1 LIVEETQT
9 GTSSLAGRDS
19 MQGFVC
25 WDDARVRQVM
35 QTEALQDNEADFLAT
50 HRPMRLRIRGQRTP
64 VPEPAAGGG
73 HDEHAVLRAF
83 LDSPDHA
90 FATVTGDVGTGKS
103 HLIRWLAMQLPETE
117 RRRVVLLPRINT
129 NLRSA
134 LLQIVKGMTGDQV
147 EQFRSRIL
155 TAGEASSQEAAAER
169 LLSELAIACGAASHG
184 GGDGGSKEWWKTS
197 SLPSGVSR
205 DQLRYLAE
213 DAPTLLYDPIFR
225 NFFLRPGGSIRR
237 LVRHA
242 FGQNERVETAESKEQ
257 FDDVDL
263 PKEGDIDLNAAARSS
278 RELWRDVGYDPS
290 ERAALVAWLNHN
302 LPTAIRGV
310 LNIGRDELTNVMTA
324 VRRELAG
331 QGRELVILIEDFVKQ
346 QGVERELLESLLVEP
361 KQEGEDE
368 TLCTLRTAL
377 ACTKGYF
384 DAFRDTV
391 RDRVSFRVFVDAPE
405 GDAKPDA
412 AIFAAGYLNAS
423 RLDGA
428 KLERWA
434 SDNREAALAGA
445 DHALADLPPNA
456 CEGCRYREQCHNAF
470 GHANGVGLYPFNST
484 AVRRLSDRAGGG
496 GFNPR
501 KLVVQVL
508 SGILTGERQRIE
520 QGAFPTEYWRDYA
533 NNSARLSQPARAKVT
548 QGDPAHGKRR
558 LALLEAW
565 SDWDGHG
572 GVPNLHPGIHDAF
585 ALPPLDGAEQ
595 TEPDQQISNFV
606 VDPPLKPDAEADLPR
621 ELAKY
626 LEELEAWQRG
636 GSKLTPAFV
645 NNFRQKASAA
655 IEARVDWDTALVLNK
670 GEHTQPMF
678 QQRFINFADQVT
690 TPGKG
695 HLVLT
700 IPTPGQTRERAAF
713 GCEALLRQAHHGGW
727 RFRDGARYQRA
738 AAECLEAW
746 ADHLLSQVRATRLN
760 VRGKYD
766 PVPAAVEL
774 LALGHRLLGRP
785 KFSAAGDDAAMIDA
799 ILGEPPPAAVSSL
812 DGRSDSWKSLG
823 REFLKQ
829 RPLLLDV
836 VLSRV
841 TCTKGQRKAQVVDA
855 SQLIGPLRQFRRAGK
870 PKLDVPEDAVGDPL
884 LKAVAQFRKR
894 VDDDLAAAVTD
905 ERDRF
910 LAAAAAVRAALG
922 DTPDLAALTEAVNN
936 LCDAGR
942 DAGILGRPSIQKYEA
957 ARDDLKAKALDDS
970 LIAASKVAELRVE
983 DWPIAL
989 LDQLGRNSVNT
1000 LRDAAALI
1008 DAIEGVV
1015 GRVEDEA
1022 DGGEIDNTPTGRAIE
1037 NIIEA
1042 LDRIGRDAE
1051 PQPTS
1056 PSVEALS

>member
-1 LIVEETQT
+1 MQT
-9 GTSSLAGRDS
+9 EAASVAGRDS
-19 MQGFVC
+19 MRGFVC

-50 HRPMRLRIRGQRTP
+50 HRPMRLRIHGQRTP
-64 VPEPAAGGG
+64 VSEPDAGGG

-147 EQFRSRIL
+147 EQFRSRIQ

-184 GGDGGSKEWWKTS
+184 GGDEGSMDWWKTG
-197 SLPSGVSR
+197 SLPSGVGR

-225 NFFLRPGGSIRR
+225 NFLLRPGGSIRR
-237 LVRHA
+237 LVQHA
-242 FGQNERVETAESKEQ
+242 FGQNERVETAEAKEQ
-257 FDDVDL
+257 FEDVDL
-263 PKEGDIDLNAAARSS
+263 PKEGDVDLSAAARSS
-278 RELWRDVGYDPS
+278 RELWRDIGYDPT

-361 KQEGEDE
+361 KQEGVDE
-368 TLCTLRTAL
+368 PLCTLRTAL

-384 DAFRDTV
+384 DDFRDTV
-391 RDRVSFRVFVDAPE
+391 RDRVSFRVFVDAPK

-412 AIFAAGYLNAS
+412 AAFAAGYLNAC

-434 SDNREAALAGA
+434 SDHREAYLAGA
-445 DHALADLPPNA
+445 DGTSAEPPPNA
-456 CEGCRYREQCHNAF
+456 CEGCRYREQCHDAF

-496 GFNPR
+496 VFNPR

-508 SGILTGERQRIE
+508 SGTLTGGHQRIE
-520 QGAFPTEYWRDYA
+520 QGSFPTEYWRDYA
-533 NNSARLSQPARAKVT
+533 NSNTRLSQPARAKVG
-548 QGDPAHGKRR
+548 QRDPAHGKRR

-572 GVPNLHPGIHDAF
+572 EVPNLHPGIHDAF

-595 TEPDQQISNFV
+595 EVPTATKPQAENEPKKHSDA
-606 VDPPLKPDAEADLPR
+606 DAELPTGV
-621 ELAKY
+621 AKY
-626 LEELEAWQRG
+626 LLELEGWKHG

-645 NNFRQKASAA
+645 NNFRGKAIAA
-655 IEARVDWDTALVLNK
+655 IEARVDWDTALMLNRV
-670 GEHTQPMF
+670 EPRLF
-678 QQRFINFADQVT
+678 ERRFINFADQVT
-690 TPGKG
+690 TPGTG

-700 IPTPGQTRERAAF
+700 IPTPNQTRERAAY
-713 GCEALLRQAHHGGW
+713 GCEALLLHAHHGGW
-727 RFRDGARYQRA
+727 RFSDGARYQRV
-738 AAECLEAW
+738 AAECLESW
-746 ADHLLSQVRATRLN
+746 ADHVLSQARTTRLN
-760 VRGKYD
+760 VTGGYD

-774 LALGHRLLGRP
+774 LGLGHRLLGRP
-785 KFSAAGDDAAMIDA
+785 KLSAAGDDAAMIDA
-799 ILGEPPPAAVSSL
+799 ILGEPPPAAVASL
-812 DGRSDSWKSLG
+812 EGRTDVWKRLG
-823 REFLKQ
+823 HEFLKQ
-829 RPLLLDV
+829 RSPLLEV

-841 TCTKGQRKAQVVDA
+841 TCTKGQQRPQVVDA

-870 PKLDVPEDAVGDPL
+870 PKLDVPEDAVADPL
-884 LKAVAQFRKR
+884 LKVVAQFRKR
-894 VDDDLAAAVTD
+894 VDDDLSAAVTD
-905 ERDRF
+905 ERDR
-910 LAAAAAVRAALG
+910 LLEAAAAVRAMLG
-922 DTPDLAALTEAVNN
+922 ATPDLAALTEAVND
-936 LCDAGR
+936 LCNAGR
-942 DAGILGRPSIQKYEA
+942 DTGILGRPSIQLYEY
-957 ARDDLKAKALDDS
+957 ARESLKAKALDDA
-970 LIAASKVAELRVE
+970 LAAADKVAELRVE
-983 DWPIAL
+983 DWPITL
-989 LDQLGRNSVNT
+989 LDQLGRNSIDL
-1000 LRDAAALI
+1000 LRDAVTLVG
-1008 DAIEGVV
+1008 AIEGVLD
-1015 GRVEDEA
+1015 RVEDEP
-1022 DGGEIDNTPTGRAIE
+1022 DGGKADDTPAGRAIE
-1037 NIIEA
+1037 RIIET
-1042 LDRIGRDAE
+1042 LGRISRDAE
-1051 PQPTS
+1051 PQGAF
-1056 PSVEALS
+1056 PSAEELS